1 MIALRKNLILKSP
14 HGGGLEGRTE
24 PVPAAAAELREP
36 ADLPVSDTAP
46 VGQRVPQPVTVRP
59 KVTGLFRAV
68 RRLVRTH
75 AFRLAGL
82 YFLVFAASVIGV
94 LFFVYWASAD
104 FVERQ
109 TEATLDA
116 EITGLAEQ
124 YAQRG
129 LSGLIQIVAARSAGD
144 RGDGM
149 LYLVTNRDGQPLAG
163 NISGWPKGVPLRP
176 GLLSF
181 QIDVS
186 VKGQTEL
193 HPARGALFAIPDG
206 YRLLVGR
213 DISDATAFR
222 DRIKATLLWSGLVA
236 LGIGLVG
243 GTVMSRN
250 MLRRVEQ
257 VNRTAERVI
266 AGNLSDRVP
275 RRGTHDEFDQL
286 AANLNGMLDQIERLM
301 SAMREVTD
309 NVAHDLKTPLA
320 RLRARLELA
329 LIGPDD
335 PCARGDAIRAAI
347 EEADRLLA
355 TFNALLSI
363 AEAEAGAGD
372 RADEKLDLGQIAR
385 AVVELYEPLAEE
397 KGIALRLASKPGTM
411 IRGDRHLLSQ
421 AVANLLDNALK
432 YGAPRHGRGDIAIAV
447 RESEGHP
454 AIEVADR
461 GPGIPEGDRETV
473 FDRFVRLE
481 PSRSTPGNGLGLSL
495 VRAVARRHA
504 ATVTLAD
511 NQSPGQSPGQP
522 GLRVRIEFPA

>member
-1 MIALRKNLILKSP
+1 MTDSLM
-14 HGGGLEGRTE
+14 
-24 PVPAAAAELREP
+24 ELREP
-36 ADLPVSDTAP
+36 AAL
-46 VGQRVPQPVTVRP
+46 PVTVAAGRP
-59 KVTGLFRAV
+59 AAPSAAGGRRAGTV
-68 RRLVRTH
+68 VGAARRLVRTH
-75 AFRLAGL
+75 AFRLASL
-82 YFLVFAASVIGV
+82 YFLVFAVSVIGV
-94 LFFVYWASAD
+94 LFFVYWTSAD

-149 LYLVTNRDGQPLAG
+149 LYLVTNSDGRPLAG
-163 NISGWPKGVPLRP
+163 NIRGWPNGVPVRA
-176 GLLSF
+176 GSLSF
-181 QIDVS
+181 QIDVT
-186 VKGQTEL
+186 VKGVKQT
-193 HPARGALFAIPDG
+193 HPARGVIFAIPEG

-213 DISDATAFR
+213 DISDGAAFR

-236 LGIGLVG
+236 LGIGLLG

-257 VNRTAERVI
+257 VNRTAERVM

-275 RRGTHDEFDQL
+275 RRGTNDEFDQL

-301 SAMREVTD
+301 NAMREVTD

-329 LIGPDD
+329 LLGPEDSF
-335 PCARGDAIRAAI
+335 ARQEAIRAAI
-347 EEADRLLA
+347 DEADRLLA
-355 TFNALLSI
+355 TFNALLGI
-363 AEAEAGAGD
+363 AAVEAGAGE
-372 RADEKLDLGQIAR
+372 RSDEPLDLGQIAR

-397 KGIALRLASKPGTM
+397 KGVALRLDSAPRTM

-421 AVANLLDNALK
+421 ALANLIDNALK
-432 YGAPRHGRGDIAIAV
+432 YGAPEHGRGEVAIGV
-447 RESEGHP
+447 REAGGC
-454 AIEVADR
+454 ATIEVADH
-461 GPGIPEGDRETV
+461 GPGIPECDRDSV

-495 VRAVARRHA
+495 VRAVARRHGA
-504 ATVTLAD
+504 SVTLCNTELRDQA
-511 NQSPGQSPGQP
+511 PVQP
-522 GLRVRIEFPA
+522 GLTVRLAFPAWSQAV

>member
-1 MIALRKNLILKSP
+1 MADSVAELPR
-14 HGGGLEGRTE
+14 R
-24 PVPAAAAELREP
+24 PVSPAAATPGAAPAAE
-36 ADLPVSDTAP
+36 TAP
-46 VGQRVPQPVTVRP
+46 MLIAGRRAAAA
-59 KVTGLFRAV
+59 LFRAV
-68 RRLVRTH
+68 RRLVGTH
-75 AFRLAGL
+75 AFRLAAL
-82 YFLVFAASVIGV
+82 YFLVFAVSVLGV
-94 LFFVYWASAD
+94 LFFVYWTSVD

-129 LSGLIQIVAARSAGD
+129 
-144 RGDGM
+144 DGM

-163 NISGWPKGVPLRP
+163 NITGWPAGVPVRP
-176 GLLSF
+176 GSLSF
-181 QIDVS
+181 ATDVV
-186 VKGQTEL
+186 VKGQTEIR
-193 HPARGALFAIPDG
+193 PARGALFAIPDG

-222 DRIKATLLWSGLVA
+222 ERIKATLLWSVLVA

-243 GTVMSRN
+243 GTVMSRT
-250 MLRRVEQ
+250 MLRRVEK

-301 SAMREVTD
+301 SGMREVTD

-329 LIGPDD
+329 LLGPDD
-335 PCARGDAIRAAI
+335 PLARSDAIRAAI
-347 EEADRLLA
+347 DEADRLLA
-355 TFNALLSI
+355 TLNALLSI
-363 AEAEAGAGD
+363 AAAEAGGED
-372 RADEKLDLGQIAR
+372 RADEPLDLGQIAR
-385 AVVELYEPLAEE
+385 AVVELYEPWADE
-397 KGIALRLASKPGTM
+397 KGFALRLDSEPGTM
-411 IRGDRHLLSQ
+411 MRGDRHLLSQ

-432 YGAPRHGRGDIAIAV
+432 YGGGDIAVAV
-447 RESEGHP
+447 RQKHGHA

-461 GPGIPEGDRETV
+461 GPGITESDRETV

-504 ATVTLAD
+504 A
-511 NQSPGQSPGQP
+511 S
-522 GLRVRIEFPA
+522 

>member
-1 MIALRKNLILKSP
+1 MADSFVELGTP
-14 HGGGLEGRTE
+14 
-24 PVPAAAAELREP
+24 AELAVGATAAKP
-36 ADLPVSDTAP
+36 AMPASAP
-46 VGQRVPQPVTVRP
+46 APAGGRRAWAIVRP
-59 KVTGLFRAV
+59 L
-68 RRLVRTH
+68 RRLIRTH

-82 YFLVFAASVIGV
+82 YFLVFAVSVIGV
-94 LFFVYWASAD
+94 LFFVYWTSAD

-149 LYLVTNRDGQPLAG
+149 LYLVTNSEGRPLAG
-163 NISGWPKGVPLRP
+163 NISGWPSGVPVRSGP
-176 GLLSF
+176 LSF
-181 QIDVS
+181 QIDVA
-186 VKGQTEL
+186 VKGQSET
-193 HPARGALFAIPDG
+193 HPARGVLFTIPEG

-213 DISDATAFR
+213 DISDGAAFR
-222 DRIKATLLWSGLVA
+222 NRIKATLLWSGLVA
-236 LGIGLVG
+236 LGIGLAG

-275 RRGTHDEFDQL
+275 RRGTNDEFDQL

-329 LIGPDD
+329 LLGPDD
-335 PCARGDAIRAAI
+335 RLARTDAIRAAI
-347 EEADRLLA
+347 DEADRLLA

-363 AEAEAGAGD
+363 AEAEAGAAERTD
-372 RADEKLDLGQIAR
+372 APLDLGEIAR

-397 KGIALRLASKPGTM
+397 KGFALRLDSAPGTM

-432 YGAPRHGRGDIAIAV
+432 YGVPNHGRSEVAISV
-447 RESEGHP
+447 RERDGR
-454 AIEVADR
+454 ATIDVADR
-461 GPGIPEGDRETV
+461 GPGIPEADRESV

-504 ATVTLAD
+504 ATVTLGD
-511 NQSPGQSPGQP
+511 SQRSGQPPGQP
-522 GLRVRIEFPA
+522 PGLTVRIEFAAWSPAV